1 MIRIC
6 DLKFVILSPAR
17 SPVAGE
23 RRDVYAGSAV
33 AVSMSPSPRALPLP
47 SLFSK
52 KKAVDD
58 SATRDLWRHLRLD

>member
-1 MIRIC
+1 MIRIR
-6 DLKFVILSPAR
+6 DLKSVILSPAR

-33 AVSMSPSPRALPLP
+33 SMSPSPRALPLP

-52 KKAVDD
+52 KMAVDD
-58 SATRDLWRHLRLD
+58 SATRDLRRHLRLD